1 MVVSLPR
8 QNNRTHEVAHKI
20 LRAKSQEPRYT
31 SDLSLPARTSAP
43 SASAV
48 CLSCGRTLLVLLA
61 VLPAVLRSIF
71 AAFQNPL
78 HPYHGRKRAVFALAS
93 LVFLSV
99 DNALAQGSVAE
110 DRAALVA
117 LYNATDGANWTNNTN
132 WLSNGALSAWHGV
145 TTDANGLVRF
155 LSLVQ
160 NALSGTIPAEH
171 TGTGDL

>member
-43 SASAV
+43 SASAA

-61 VLPAVLRSIF
+61 VFV
-71 AAFQNPL
+71 
-78 HPYHGRKRAVFALAS
+78 LAS

>member
-1 MVVSLPR
+1 MANDMR
-8 QNNRTHEVAHKI
+8 
-20 LRAKSQEPRYT
+20 RAGS
-31 SDLSLPARTSAP
+31 SAP
-43 SASAV
+43 LLTFCPGTFSAV
-48 CLSCGRTLLVLLA
+48 CLGCSRTLLT
-61 VLPAVLRSIF
+61 
-71 AAFQNPL
+71 
-78 HPYHGRKRAVFALAS
+78 AVF
-93 LVFLSV
+93 VFAGFLLLSV

-110 DRAALVA
+110 DRAAMVA